1 MGIHSK
7 SEEHVHEE
15 VSIKNQNED
24 KKKINA
30 RDVILNLDNHL
41 GKQQK
46 ELTNVENVD
55 ALYMEDITI
64 VYHVLRKRVLLIN
77 QIIKMMKQ

>member
-15 VSIKNQNED
+15 VSIKNQNEY

-30 RDVILNLDNHL
+30 IDNSIA
-41 GKQQK
+41 G
-46 ELTNVENVD
+46 
-55 ALYMEDITI
+55 
-64 VYHVLRKRVLLIN
+64 
-77 QIIKMMKQ
+77 IIKAIQWPSFLKALKYAFYTTICRKAQFRQGSVKPNQYGQISWAL

>member
-7 SEEHVHEE
+7 SKEHVHEE

-30 RDVILNLDNHL
+30 IDNSIAGIIKAIQWPSFLKALKYAFYTMTASVVIGLFLFIY
-41 GKQQK
+41 G
-46 ELTNVENVD
+46 
-55 ALYMEDITI
+55 YG
-64 VYHVLRKRVLLIN
+64 IN
-77 QIIKMMKQ
+77 QMIGHLFS

>member
-7 SEEHVHEE
+7 SEEHVHKE

-30 RDVILNLDNHL
+30 IDNSIAGIIKAIQWPSFLKALKYAFYTMTASVVIGVFLFIY
-41 GKQQK
+41 G
-46 ELTNVENVD
+46 
-55 ALYMEDITI
+55 YG
-64 VYHVLRKRVLLIN
+64 IN
-77 QIIKMMKQ
+77 QMIGHLFS